1 MINIQKMMQQAKL
14 VQQKLEEVQEKLKD
28 IEVHGDAGNGA
39 VKVTMTGAGQV
50 TAVSLSPSVVNPDN
64 KDMLEDLIVAALGNA
79 GEAKDARVK
88 EETKKI
94 MESVGVDE
102 NTKFPF

>member
-28 IEVHGDAGNGA
+28 IEVHGQAGNGA
-39 VKVTMTGAGQV
+39 VKVVMSGAAQV
-50 TAVSLSPSVVNPDN
+50 KSVSISDSLIVPGGRE
-64 KDMLEDLIVAALGNA
+64 MLEDLIVAALGSA
-79 GEAKDARVK
+79 SEAKDERVK